1 MVSCPR
7 THRRSP
13 PCDLLLP
20 CGDLSFS
27 LAFSLPPI
35 FNALSLLGANFAI
48 STLANVQIKMLKGS
62 CSTQLH
68 ALVTICAATP
78 LPDHPAWALPCAQN
92 ETGSGCG
99 SVCVTCLWVCV
110 CVCVTASKCVCIG
123 VCCCVCIAV
132 YVCWFL
138 CRENI
143 MARERKLPSCWWQ
156 LKISKTNKKSCRAM
170 FFHYTL

>member
-1 MVSCPR
+1 MVNCPPNP
-7 THRRSP
+7 SP
-13 PCDLLLP
+13 LCPFATFFFP
-20 CGDLSFS
+20 VEISHSFIFS
-27 LAFSLPPI
+27 FSLPPT

-78 LPDHPAWALPCAQN
+78 LPAPLLCSAWALPCAQN

-99 SVCVTCLWVCV
+99 SVCVTCLWLCVCVLRRVSVCVLVCVLVCV
-110 CVCVTASKCVCIG
+110 CRL
-123 VCCCVCIAV
+123 
-132 YVCWFL
+132 L